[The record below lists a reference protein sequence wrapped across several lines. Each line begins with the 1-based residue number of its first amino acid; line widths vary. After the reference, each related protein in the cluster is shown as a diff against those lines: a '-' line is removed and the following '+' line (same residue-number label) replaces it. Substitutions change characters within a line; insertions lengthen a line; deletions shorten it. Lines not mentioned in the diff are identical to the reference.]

1 MVTDNKG
8 PKGARMAG
16 LQPLDEE
23 LNSECRALA
32 EALRQQF
39 EALGVSVRRYAMRRY
54 LNPGTLSRY
63 LAGSRVPQW
72 AFVQNLLA
80 DVAADRGAA
89 VTPEA
94 MNLLRGLHRA
104 AQRTSA
110 SMTKAVAQLQ
120 QQLADADR
128 EARRSS
134 AHKDVLDDALVE
146 RNERIADLEVRLS
159 LQPLNSGDVEEEALL
174 VERNRLAAEVTR
186 LRAELTQA
194 QSRAELAEVRCDL
207 LERQLALVEVQR
219 GIDPAE
225 QLLTAVGN
233 LRHPLPEGVRPKV
246 LLVDDQPANLLA
258 LKSALQV
265 PDQELVA
272 VSSGVDALRQLL
284 QHEDFAVII
293 LDVQMPAMDGYETA
307 AHIKRRARTRHIP
320 IIFLTA
326 IGSDADYS
334 MRGYSVG
341 AVDFIVKP
349 FDPWALRAKVAVF
362 VDIYL
367 ERQQRGGPDGPPGLP
382 ASAAITAPAP
392 PSGEGAGP
400 RTATGVAG
408 AGIA

>member
-1 MVTDNKG
+1 
-8 PKGARMAG
+8 MAG

-39 EALGVSVRRYAMRRY
+39 EALGVSVRRYATRRY
-54 LNPGTLSRY
+54 LNAGTLSRY

-72 AFVQNLLA
+72 DFVQNLLT
-80 DVAADRGAA
+80 DVAEDRGAA

-94 MNLLRGLHRA
+94 MNLLRALHRA

-120 QQLADADR
+120 QQLADADW

-134 AHKDVLDDALVE
+134 ARMDVLDDALVQ
-146 RNERIADLEVRLS
+146 RSERIADLEVRLS
-159 LQPLNSGDVEEEALL
+159 LQPLNPGDADEQTILA
-174 VERNRLAAEVTR
+174 ERNRLAAEVTR
-186 LRAELTQA
+186 LRAQLTEA
-194 QSRAELAEVRCDL
+194 QSRAQLAEVRCEL
-207 LERQLALVEVQR
+207 LERQLALVETQR

-225 QLLTAVGN
+225 QVFAAVESV
-233 LRHPLPEGVRPKV
+233 RHLLPEGIRPKV

-258 LKSALQV
+258 LKSVLQV

-272 VSSGVDALRQLL
+272 VSSGQDALKELL

-293 LDVQMPAMDGYETA
+293 LDVQMPGMDGYETA
-307 AHIKRRARTRHIP
+307 AHIKRRAKTRNIP

-326 IGSDADYS
+326 IGTDADYS

-367 ERQQRGGPDGPPGLP
+367 ERQLRSSQGRPP
-382 ASAAITAPAP
+382 AITAP
-392 PSGEGAGP
+392 SAG
-400 RTATGVAG
+400 
-408 AGIA
+408 